1 MRATKTTKSSL
12 CVTNYKVEFSILIC
26 NLGVSQSKTI
36 RNDPN
41 QPSTVPPKGVQNCP
55 GGGNIS
61 LKIIFLLVELC
72 VFPELKSR
80 KIPISLRACDLT
92 PRLAL
97 AIKKVSIDEME
108 F

>member
-1 MRATKTTKSSL
+1 MRV
-12 CVTNYKVEFSILIC
+12 CPI
-26 NLGVSQSKTI
+26 Q
-36 RNDPN
+36 NDLN
-41 QPSTVPPKGVQNCP
+41 QPSTVPPNGVQNCP

-108 F
+108 FWGEKPLDVSITLDNGTTEG

>member
-1 MRATKTTKSSL
+1 MRV
-12 CVTNYKVEFSILIC
+12 CPI
-26 NLGVSQSKTI
+26 Q
-36 RNDPN
+36 NDLN

-55 GGGNIS
+55 GGGYIS
-61 LKIIFLLVELC
+61 LKIIFLLVEFC

-92 PRLAL
+92 PSLAL